1 MRIGGHGTLVTC
13 MALRKVFSFA
23 DALGHVADFF
33 RARRDPAVAWTSAD
47 EKIAGDA
54 ASQHYGAACALRLD
68 HCLSMVRGRSSGMA
82 RVCARGFGLSA
93 LVGQSCQDA

>member
-13 MALRKVFSFA
+13 MVLRKVFSFA
-23 DALGHVADFF
+23 DALGHLADFF

-47 EKIAGDA
+47 EELAGDA
-54 ASQHYGAACALRLD
+54 ASQHCGAACALRLD

-82 RVCARGFGLSA
+82 RMGSRTYGLSA
-93 LVGQSCQDA
+93 WFDHS